1 MEGSREDQED
11 DELKSQQMKVAISS
25 VVMLLMIG
33 FDDDKKC
40 FCPGLLSL
48 CEGREWKRVE
58 DTWLERR
65 VENCP
70 SVHRLQVIAHCNTVL
85 YSLS

>member
-25 VVMLLMIG
+25 VVRDVLMIG

-70 SVHRLQVIAHCNTVL
+70 SVHRLQ
-85 YSLS
+85 